1 MFIVNK
7 KKILF
12 IEISLIIGITFASIV
27 TFNTG
32 YQNKENVVK
41 VTLNSNNKS
50 KDDIVQVST
59 TPVTQ
64 HIVVLDAGHGT
75 PDEGAENSDGLTE
88 AETNL
93 KIVLK
98 LQKILEASNCN
109 VILTRSDEN
118 GIYNLDSKSLK
129 EMKISD
135 MKNRV
140 KIGNNTNA
148 DIFISI
154 HLNKIDIESCYG
166 WQTFYKKGS
175 EEGKSLS
182 NFIQTNLNQT
192 IQIENKRVPQEI
204 SGKYIIENVQIPTVI
219 VECGFISNEEEAS
232 KLQTDEY
239 QEKIAWGIYT
249 GILDYFSE

>member
-1 MFIVNK
+1 MFIINK

-12 IEISLIIGITFASIV
+12 IEISLIIGIVFSV
-27 TFNTG
+27 M
-32 YQNKENVVK
+32 
-41 VTLNSNNKS
+41 VTLNDNYKNNE
-50 KDDIVQVST
+50 DATAVSS

-64 HIVVLDAGHGT
+64 HTVVLDAGHGT
-75 PDEGAENSDGLTE
+75 PDEGAENADGLTE

-118 GIYNLDSKSLK
+118 GIYDLDSNSLK
-129 EMKISD
+129 EMKVSD

-140 KIGNNTNA
+140 KIGNNANA

-154 HLNKIDIESCYG
+154 HLNKISIESCYG

-175 EEGKSLS
+175 EEGKKLS
-182 NFIQTNLNQT
+182 NLIQTNLNQT

-204 SGKYIIENVQIPTVI
+204 TGKYIIENVKIPTVI
-219 VECGFISNEEEAS
+219 VECGFISNETEAER
-232 KLQTDEY
+232 LQQDEY

-249 GILDYFSE
+249 GILDYFDNL

>member
-1 MFIVNK
+1 MFVISK

-12 IEISLIIGITFASIV
+12 IEISLIIGIICANLV
-27 TFNTG
+27 TLSSSNE
-32 YQNKENVVK
+32 NKENVA
-41 VTLNSNNKS
+41 L
-50 KDDIVQVST
+50 VST

-64 HIVVLDAGHGT
+64 HTVVLDAGHGT

-118 GIYNLDSKSLK
+118 GIYDLDSKSLK
-129 EMKISD
+129 EMKVSD

-140 KIGNNTNA
+140 KIGNTANA

-154 HLNKIDIESCYG
+154 HLNKINIESCYG

-175 EEGKSLS
+175 EEGKNLS
-182 NFIQTNLNQT
+182 NLIQTNLNQT
-192 IQIENKRVPQEI
+192 IQIENKREPQEI
-204 SGKYIIENVQIPTVI
+204 SEKYIIENVKIPTVI
-219 VECGFISNEEEAS
+219 VECGFISNEEEANR
-232 KLQTDEY
+232 LQQDEY

-249 GILDYFSE
+249 GILDYFSN

>member
-7 KKILF
+7 KKFLF
-12 IEISLIIGITFASIV
+12 IEISLIIGITFTSL
-27 TFNTG
+27 T
-32 YQNKENVVK
+32 
-41 VTLNSNNKS
+41 TLGNSNQNENNT
-50 KDDIVQVST
+50 VTVSSV
-59 TPVTQ
+59 PVSQ
-64 HIVVLDAGHGT
+64 HTVVLDAGHGS

-118 GIYNLDSKSLK
+118 GIYDLDSKSLK
-129 EMKISD
+129 EMKVSD

-140 KIGNNTNA
+140 KIGNNSNA

-154 HLNKIDIESCYG
+154 HLNKISIGSCYG

-175 EEGKSLS
+175 EEGKNLS
-182 NFIQTNLNQT
+182 NLIQTNLNQT
-192 IQIENKRVPQEI
+192 IQIENKRKPQEI
-204 SGKYIIENVQIPTVI
+204 SGKYIIENVEIPTVI
-219 VECGFISNEEEAS
+219 VECGFISNEEEAN
-232 KLQTDEY
+232 KLQQDEY

-249 GILDYFSE
+249 GISDYFSE

>member
-1 MFIVNK
+1 MFVISK

-12 IEISLIIGITFASIV
+12 IEISLIIGIICANLV
-27 TFNTG
+27 TLSSSNE
-32 YQNKENVVK
+32 NKENVA
-41 VTLNSNNKS
+41 L
-50 KDDIVQVST
+50 VST

-64 HIVVLDAGHGT
+64 HTVVLDAGHGT

-118 GIYNLDSKSLK
+118 GIYDLDSKSLK
-129 EMKISD
+129 EMKVSD

-140 KIGNNTNA
+140 KIGNTANA

-154 HLNKIDIESCYG
+154 HLNKINIESCYG

-175 EEGKSLS
+175 EEGKNLS
-182 NFIQTNLNQT
+182 NLIQTNLNQT
-192 IQIENKRVPQEI
+192 IQIENKREPQEI
-204 SGKYIIENVQIPTVI
+204 SEKYIIENVKIPTVI
-219 VECGFISNEEEAS
+219 VECGFISNEEEANR
-232 KLQTDEY
+232 LQKDEY

-249 GILDYFSE
+249 GILDYFSN